1 LNLSLTAHRRRV
13 PGVRVLVAAAIAA
26 AVLAA
31 AMPAVRESRAFGATA
46 ACTPDAAWPG
56 ANATLAQQVVDLEN
70 ARRASLGLA
79 ALTVDA
85 TLTDAA
91 VWKARFMA
99 QTGVFGHD
107 DQAPIS
113 RDAHTRSLDCGYAAN
128 AAWGEN
134 IAYGQ
139 SSPSAVMTAW
149 INSEGHRENLDN
161 PSFGAIGVG
170 VAADS
175 AGRIYWVQDF
185 GSAVVTPG
193 APPPAPPP
201 PPPPP
206 PPAPPAPPPPAAPP
220 APPKSSTPVLPPAKS
235 AEPSATEPAEAIGNA
250 IAESSH
256 ESTPAARKHRKRTT
270 RLHAVK
276 PHAGDAYTVR
286 MSFGRVPVAT
296 SALAV
301 RCHAKLSG
309 KRLEG
314 TGEIAGHVASCTW
327 QIPEGAGG
335 DHLHARVKI
344 SGRHG
349 VSLVRSAR
357 LIVAS

>member
-1 LNLSLTAHRRRV
+1 VNDSLTAHRRRV
-13 PGVRVLVAAAIAA
+13 PGVRALVAAAIAA

-31 AMPAVRESRAFGATA
+31 ALPVLHESRALGATA

-56 ANATLAQQVVDLEN
+56 ASATLAAQVVDLEN

-79 ALTVDA
+79 LLTVDT
-85 TLTDAA
+85 TLSDAA

-107 DQAPIS
+107 DQAPVS

-139 SSPSAVMTAW
+139 SSPSDVMTAW

-161 PSFGAIGVG
+161 PSFRAIGVG

-185 GSAVVTPG
+185 GSTVVAAG
-193 APPPAPPP
+193 APPPSPPP
-201 PPPPP
+201 PPPTPPP
-206 PPAPPAPPPPAAPP
+206 PPAPPAPPPAAPP
-220 APPKSSTPVLPPAKS
+220 APPKSSTPAAPVV
-235 AEPSATEPAEAIGNA
+235 PSSTEPAEAIGSA
-250 IAESSH
+250 LAESSH
-256 ESTPAARKHRKRTT
+256 ESAPVERKHRKRTT
-270 RLHAVK
+270 RLHAAK

-286 MSFGRVPVAT
+286 MAFGRVPVAT

-301 RCHAKLSG
+301 RCHARLSG
-309 KRLEG
+309 KRLSG
-314 TGEIAGHVASCTW
+314 TGEIAGHVATCTW

-335 DHLHARVKI
+335 DRLVARVKI

-357 LIVAS
+357 LIVD